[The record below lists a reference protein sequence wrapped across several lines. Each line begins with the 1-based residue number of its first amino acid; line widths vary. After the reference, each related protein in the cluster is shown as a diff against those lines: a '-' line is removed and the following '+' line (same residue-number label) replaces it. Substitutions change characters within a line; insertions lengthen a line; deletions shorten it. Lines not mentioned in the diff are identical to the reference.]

1 MKTFLYE
8 CFRKYLVCMQLTNLE
23 GVRLDIAECMTEA
36 GVAPVTGLLVDN
48 KELSFLLTQ
57 FSFGLSTGSDRGVEI
72 GLGCIF

>member
-1 MKTFLYE
+1 
-8 CFRKYLVCMQLTNLE
+8 MQLTNLE